1 MVEQNVRQAL
11 KIADYAYVLET
22 GKMVLSGPA
31 DEVRHDPLRMEAYLG
46 GRVE

>member
-1 MVEQNVRQAL
+1 MYEQAL

-31 DEVRHDPLRMEAYLG
+31 DEVCHDPRVMEAYLG